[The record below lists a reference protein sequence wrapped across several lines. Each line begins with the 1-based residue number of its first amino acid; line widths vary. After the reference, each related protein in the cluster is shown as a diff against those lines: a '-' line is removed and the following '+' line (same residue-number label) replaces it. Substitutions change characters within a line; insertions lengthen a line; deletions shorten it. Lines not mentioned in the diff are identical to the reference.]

1 LEFELLFEFQFPDV
15 KYLVIRYVER
25 RIKTADTLLNLP
37 AVNTRGQYSYILRE
51 QPLNT
56 LIHPRRVVPE
66 IGHYYVNDPA
76 PPGEVQY
83 GTYHRTLLC
92 DVRRVPVQRSIDV
105 VTKKNSKEST
115 PRIVV
120 NPLVSLEKLP

>member
-56 LIHPRRVVPE
+56 LIHPHRVVPE
-66 IGHYYVNDPA
+66 TGHYYVNDPA

-83 GTYHRTLLC
+83 LH
-92 DVRRVPVQRSIDV
+92 S
-105 VTKKNSKEST
+105 
-115 PRIVV
+115 
-120 NPLVSLEKLP
+120 